1 MFHRTAPHQ
10 RDSSRL
16 PAQADFVGAEFVSLL
31 DPKIPPVR
39 ENRDELECAVVR
51 KPFLF
56 FYGFSPTLQLGDDLR
71 CMETPAF
78 QLDKSDPGFGP
89 FLTDEN
95 VIAPLPA
102 TRNVQFA
109 AIEIDQYPLH
119 LGYTDGKLTAF
130 LIARLGTAPVGNS
143 VGDGRNEALHP
154 PVLSCA
160 RLKMVALSLYS
171 ASPTTS

>member
-1 MFHRTAPHQ
+1 ME
-10 RDSSRL
+10 
-16 PAQADFVGAEFVSLL
+16 AEFVSLL
-31 DPKIPPVR
+31 DPKIPPVS
-39 ENRDELECAVVR
+39 ENRDELERAVVR

-102 TRNVQFA
+102 TRNMQFV
-109 AIEIDQYPLH
+109 AIEIDYYPL
-119 LGYTDGKLTAF
+119 GDTDGKRTACLTE
-130 LIARLGTAPVGNS
+130 RVGTAPVGNG

-171 ASPTTS
+171 ASLTTS

>member
-1 MFHRTAPHQ
+1 MC
-10 RDSSRL
+10 
-16 PAQADFVGAEFVSLL
+16 
-31 DPKIPPVR
+31 

-56 FYGFSPTLQLGDDLR
+56 FYGFSPTLQLVDDLR

-78 QLDKSDPGFGP
+78 QLDRHDPGFGP

-102 TRNVQFA
+102 TRNVQVA
-109 AIEIDQYPLH
+109 TIEIDQYPLH
-119 LGYTDGKLTAF
+119 FGYTDGKLTAF
-130 LIARLGTAPVGNS
+130 LTANLGTAPVGNGG
-143 VGDGRNEALHP
+143 GDDRNEAIHP

-160 RLKMVALSLYS
+160 RLKMAALSLYS
-171 ASPTTS
+171 ASLTTS